1 MPRKPTAAM
10 PKQGKAK
17 STADEPATDNDQP
30 TLQEAQDDANWFVSL
45 DDSTENTNTL
55 LYGREGS
62 GKTTALARLANLS
75 RPGKVL
81 VMNAEGGLKKQALIK
96 RGVDVSRVAVWPD
109 PAKGQVLTF
118 KGLDQVYRRLK
129 ADLMADPGSWVGVGM
144 DSATEVHQALLNEA
158 QGKRVLAVQN
168 KGADVDEHFV
178 DISDYGTMSKMF
190 RDLLR
195 KFRDLPCHFVVT
207 ALERRDVDKDTGK
220 PQYGPAV
227 TPGLQSDLMGYVDWV
242 LMMKAADEDG
252 PFRALTRANS
262 RYRAK
267 DRYDVLPKVIAEPM
281 MDRLIGYL
289 AGEITEDEDPFQQ
302 DLPKKA
308 IKAQDKPDTVEP
320 DEDDP
325 ADDADDPAA

>member
-1 MPRKPTAAM
+1 
-10 PKQGKAK
+10 
-17 STADEPATDNDQP
+17 
-30 TLQEAQDDANWFVSL
+30 
-45 DDSTENTNTL
+45 
-55 LYGREGS
+55 
-62 GKTTALARLANLS
+62 
-75 RPGKVL
+75 
-81 VMNAEGGLKKQALIK
+81 
-96 RGVDVSRVAVWPD
+96 
-109 PAKGQVLTF
+109 
-118 KGLDQVYRRLK
+118 
-129 ADLMADPGSWVGVGM
+129 M
-144 DSATEVHQALLNEA
+144 DSSTEVHQALLNEA

-289 AGEITEDEDPFQQ
+289 AGEIVEDEDPFQA
-302 DLPKKA
+302 DLPQKA
-308 IKAQDKPDTVEP
+308 KTAQDKPVTN
-320 DEDDP
+320 
-325 ADDADDPAA
+325 DADDDEDPAEDEATDAA